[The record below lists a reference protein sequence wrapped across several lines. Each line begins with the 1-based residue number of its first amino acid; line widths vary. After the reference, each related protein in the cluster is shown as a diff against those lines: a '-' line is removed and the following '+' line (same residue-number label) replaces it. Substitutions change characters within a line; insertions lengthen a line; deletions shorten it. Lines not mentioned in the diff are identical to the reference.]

1 MTCPDYYVSNEFPCL
16 LVKHSD
22 PQRVGT
28 KVCTT
33 CALCALFKLS
43 DDLLCAMSLQI
54 MALQSFLSLMG
65 LRSISPFSNLPASHV
80 VYCLSSF
87 VQHCGTS
94 NIRQP

>member
-1 MTCPDYYVSNEFPCL
+1 MTCPNSYVSNEFPCL

-33 CALCALFKLS
+33 RALCTLFKLP
-43 DDLLCAMSLQI
+43 DLLLCAMSLEI

-65 LRSISPFSNLPASHV
+65 LRSIFPFSKLPASHV
-80 VYCLSSF
+80 VYSFSSF
-87 VQHCGTS
+87 VQHCGIS